1 MKRQIAGIL
10 TGLLVCSAFLAGCG
24 KNEATQAVKESVETE
39 KEGNGEST
47 EAEGKDQDKKSDAEE
62 TDGSTEESSGED
74 QAPEVVLDKIG
85 ILLPEERSDMNGSL
99 ERAELKSRLEENGY
113 DAALYF
119 AKEDADTQIGQ
130 IRALLQD
137 ENLKALVISPV
148 DPYSLSD
155 VLQEASDQSIPVI
168 DYDDLIMDTDKIKYY
183 VTFNTRAIG
192 NEIGKNIV
200 KQAELSLA
208 LVPALS
214 GCGSDNTSSDNS
226 TPDITSTTPQSTDS
240 EPSSQQT
247 TVSDIISL
255 PESSDNSSTI
265 NDLRTQIVST
275 AEALVGVDYV
285 SGMATPEQ
293 GFDNSGLIYYVLREN
308 GFINCPRGTAAQ
320 KEMGT
325 TVALSEIEP
334 GDILF
339 FTDKDS
345 ETGEMIDFAGIY
357 TGNGQLIYSPYPG
370 EKVKF
375 ADLNSSYWQNCFS
388 RAVRVA

>member
-1 MKRQIAGIL
+1 MKRY
-10 TGLLVCSAFLAGCG
+10 
-24 KNEATQAVKESVETE
+24 AVT
-39 KEGNGEST
+39 
-47 EAEGKDQDKKSDAEE
+47 
-62 TDGSTEESSGED
+62 
-74 QAPEVVLDKIG
+74 LFI
-85 ILLPEERSDMNGSL
+85 
-99 ERAELKSRLEENGY
+99 
-113 DAALYF
+113 AAL
-119 AKEDADTQIGQ
+119 A
-130 IRALLQD
+130 
-137 ENLKALVISPV
+137 
-148 DPYSLSD
+148 
-155 VLQEASDQSIPVI
+155 
-168 DYDDLIMDTDKIKYY
+168 
-183 VTFNTRAIG
+183 
-192 NEIGKNIV
+192 
-200 KQAELSLA
+200 LA

-214 GCGSDNTSSDNS
+214 GCGLDNTSSDNS

-325 TVALSEIEP
+325 TVQLSEIEP

>member
-1 MKRQIAGIL
+1 MKRY
-10 TGLLVCSAFLAGCG
+10 
-24 KNEATQAVKESVETE
+24 AVT
-39 KEGNGEST
+39 
-47 EAEGKDQDKKSDAEE
+47 
-62 TDGSTEESSGED
+62 
-74 QAPEVVLDKIG
+74 LFI
-85 ILLPEERSDMNGSL
+85 
-99 ERAELKSRLEENGY
+99 
-113 DAALYF
+113 AAL
-119 AKEDADTQIGQ
+119 
-130 IRALLQD
+130 
-137 ENLKALVISPV
+137 ALV
-148 DPYSLSD
+148 
-155 VLQEASDQSIPVI
+155 
-168 DYDDLIMDTDKIKYY
+168 
-183 VTFNTRAIG
+183 
-192 NEIGKNIV
+192 
-200 KQAELSLA
+200 

>member
-1 MKRQIAGIL
+1 MKRY
-10 TGLLVCSAFLAGCG
+10 
-24 KNEATQAVKESVETE
+24 AVT
-39 KEGNGEST
+39 
-47 EAEGKDQDKKSDAEE
+47 
-62 TDGSTEESSGED
+62 
-74 QAPEVVLDKIG
+74 LFI
-85 ILLPEERSDMNGSL
+85 
-99 ERAELKSRLEENGY
+99 
-113 DAALYF
+113 AAL
-119 AKEDADTQIGQ
+119 A
-130 IRALLQD
+130 
-137 ENLKALVISPV
+137 
-148 DPYSLSD
+148 
-155 VLQEASDQSIPVI
+155 
-168 DYDDLIMDTDKIKYY
+168 
-183 VTFNTRAIG
+183 
-192 NEIGKNIV
+192 
-200 KQAELSLA
+200 LA
-208 LVPALS
+208 LVLALS

-226 TPDITSTTPQSTDS
+226 TPDITSTTPQSTGS

-247 TVSDIISL
+247 TVSDIISH

-325 TVALSEIEP
+325 TVPLSEIEP

-357 TGNGQLIYSPYPG
+357 TGNDQLIYSPYPG

-388 RAVRVA
+388 CAVRVA

>member
-1 MKRQIAGIL
+1 MKRY
-10 TGLLVCSAFLAGCG
+10 
-24 KNEATQAVKESVETE
+24 AVT
-39 KEGNGEST
+39 
-47 EAEGKDQDKKSDAEE
+47 
-62 TDGSTEESSGED
+62 
-74 QAPEVVLDKIG
+74 LFI
-85 ILLPEERSDMNGSL
+85 
-99 ERAELKSRLEENGY
+99 
-113 DAALYF
+113 AAL
-119 AKEDADTQIGQ
+119 A
-130 IRALLQD
+130 
-137 ENLKALVISPV
+137 
-148 DPYSLSD
+148 
-155 VLQEASDQSIPVI
+155 
-168 DYDDLIMDTDKIKYY
+168 
-183 VTFNTRAIG
+183 
-192 NEIGKNIV
+192 
-200 KQAELSLA
+200 LA
-208 LVPALS
+208 LVPVLS

-226 TPDITSTTPQSTDS
+226 TPDITSTTPQSTVS

>member
-1 MKRQIAGIL
+1 MKRY
-10 TGLLVCSAFLAGCG
+10 
-24 KNEATQAVKESVETE
+24 AVT
-39 KEGNGEST
+39 
-47 EAEGKDQDKKSDAEE
+47 
-62 TDGSTEESSGED
+62 
-74 QAPEVVLDKIG
+74 LFI
-85 ILLPEERSDMNGSL
+85 
-99 ERAELKSRLEENGY
+99 
-113 DAALYF
+113 AAL
-119 AKEDADTQIGQ
+119 A
-130 IRALLQD
+130 
-137 ENLKALVISPV
+137 
-148 DPYSLSD
+148 
-155 VLQEASDQSIPVI
+155 
-168 DYDDLIMDTDKIKYY
+168 
-183 VTFNTRAIG
+183 
-192 NEIGKNIV
+192 
-200 KQAELSLA
+200 LA
-208 LVPALS
+208 LVLALS

-247 TVSDIISL
+247 TVSDIISH

-275 AEALVGVDYV
+275 AEALVGIDYV

-325 TVALSEIEP
+325 TVPLSEIEP

-357 TGNGQLIYSPYPG
+357 TGNDQLIYSPYPG

-388 RAVRVA
+388 CAVRVA

>member
-1 MKRQIAGIL
+1 MKRY
-10 TGLLVCSAFLAGCG
+10 
-24 KNEATQAVKESVETE
+24 AVT
-39 KEGNGEST
+39 
-47 EAEGKDQDKKSDAEE
+47 
-62 TDGSTEESSGED
+62 
-74 QAPEVVLDKIG
+74 LFI
-85 ILLPEERSDMNGSL
+85 
-99 ERAELKSRLEENGY
+99 
-113 DAALYF
+113 AAL
-119 AKEDADTQIGQ
+119 
-130 IRALLQD
+130 
-137 ENLKALVISPV
+137 ALV
-148 DPYSLSD
+148 
-155 VLQEASDQSIPVI
+155 
-168 DYDDLIMDTDKIKYY
+168 
-183 VTFNTRAIG
+183 
-192 NEIGKNIV
+192 
-200 KQAELSLA
+200 

-325 TVALSEIEP
+325 TVQLSEIEP

>member
-1 MKRQIAGIL
+1 MKRY
-10 TGLLVCSAFLAGCG
+10 
-24 KNEATQAVKESVETE
+24 AVT
-39 KEGNGEST
+39 
-47 EAEGKDQDKKSDAEE
+47 
-62 TDGSTEESSGED
+62 
-74 QAPEVVLDKIG
+74 LFI
-85 ILLPEERSDMNGSL
+85 
-99 ERAELKSRLEENGY
+99 
-113 DAALYF
+113 AAL
-119 AKEDADTQIGQ
+119 A
-130 IRALLQD
+130 
-137 ENLKALVISPV
+137 
-148 DPYSLSD
+148 
-155 VLQEASDQSIPVI
+155 
-168 DYDDLIMDTDKIKYY
+168 
-183 VTFNTRAIG
+183 
-192 NEIGKNIV
+192 
-200 KQAELSLA
+200 LA
-208 LVPALS
+208 LVLALS

-226 TPDITSTTPQSTDS
+226 TPDITSTTPQSTGS

-325 TVALSEIEP
+325 TVPLSEIEP

-357 TGNGQLIYSPYPG
+357 TGNDRLIYSPYPG

-388 RAVRVA
+388 CAVRVA

>member
-1 MKRQIAGIL
+1 MKRY
-10 TGLLVCSAFLAGCG
+10 
-24 KNEATQAVKESVETE
+24 AVT
-39 KEGNGEST
+39 
-47 EAEGKDQDKKSDAEE
+47 
-62 TDGSTEESSGED
+62 
-74 QAPEVVLDKIG
+74 LFI
-85 ILLPEERSDMNGSL
+85 
-99 ERAELKSRLEENGY
+99 
-113 DAALYF
+113 AAL
-119 AKEDADTQIGQ
+119 A
-130 IRALLQD
+130 
-137 ENLKALVISPV
+137 
-148 DPYSLSD
+148 
-155 VLQEASDQSIPVI
+155 
-168 DYDDLIMDTDKIKYY
+168 
-183 VTFNTRAIG
+183 
-192 NEIGKNIV
+192 
-200 KQAELSLA
+200 LA
-208 LVPALS
+208 LVLALS

-325 TVALSEIEP
+325 TVPLSEIEP

>member
-1 MKRQIAGIL
+1 MKRY
-10 TGLLVCSAFLAGCG
+10 
-24 KNEATQAVKESVETE
+24 AVT
-39 KEGNGEST
+39 
-47 EAEGKDQDKKSDAEE
+47 
-62 TDGSTEESSGED
+62 
-74 QAPEVVLDKIG
+74 LFI
-85 ILLPEERSDMNGSL
+85 
-99 ERAELKSRLEENGY
+99 
-113 DAALYF
+113 AAL
-119 AKEDADTQIGQ
+119 A
-130 IRALLQD
+130 
-137 ENLKALVISPV
+137 
-148 DPYSLSD
+148 
-155 VLQEASDQSIPVI
+155 
-168 DYDDLIMDTDKIKYY
+168 
-183 VTFNTRAIG
+183 
-192 NEIGKNIV
+192 
-200 KQAELSLA
+200 LA

-275 AEALVGVDYV
+275 AEALVGIDYV

-370 EKVKF
+370 
-375 ADLNSSYWQNCFS
+375 
-388 RAVRVA
+388 

>member
-1 MKRQIAGIL
+1 M
-10 TGLLVCSAFLAGCG
+10 GCG
-24 KNEATQAVKESVETE
+24 FAV
-39 KEGNGEST
+39 
-47 EAEGKDQDKKSDAEE
+47 A
-62 TDGSTEESSGED
+62 
-74 QAPEVVLDKIG
+74 
-85 ILLPEERSDMNGSL
+85 
-99 ERAELKSRLEENGY
+99 
-113 DAALYF
+113 
-119 AKEDADTQIGQ
+119 
-130 IRALLQD
+130 
-137 ENLKALVISPV
+137 
-148 DPYSLSD
+148 
-155 VLQEASDQSIPVI
+155 
-168 DYDDLIMDTDKIKYY
+168 
-183 VTFNTRAIG
+183 
-192 NEIGKNIV
+192 
-200 KQAELSLA
+200 
-208 LVPALS
+208 
-214 GCGSDNTSSDNS
+214 SDNS

>member
-1 MKRQIAGIL
+1 MKRY
-10 TGLLVCSAFLAGCG
+10 
-24 KNEATQAVKESVETE
+24 AVT
-39 KEGNGEST
+39 
-47 EAEGKDQDKKSDAEE
+47 
-62 TDGSTEESSGED
+62 
-74 QAPEVVLDKIG
+74 LFI
-85 ILLPEERSDMNGSL
+85 
-99 ERAELKSRLEENGY
+99 
-113 DAALYF
+113 AAL
-119 AKEDADTQIGQ
+119 A
-130 IRALLQD
+130 
-137 ENLKALVISPV
+137 
-148 DPYSLSD
+148 
-155 VLQEASDQSIPVI
+155 
-168 DYDDLIMDTDKIKYY
+168 
-183 VTFNTRAIG
+183 
-192 NEIGKNIV
+192 
-200 KQAELSLA
+200 LA
-208 LVPALS
+208 LVTALS

>member
-1 MKRQIAGIL
+1 MKRY
-10 TGLLVCSAFLAGCG
+10 
-24 KNEATQAVKESVETE
+24 AVT
-39 KEGNGEST
+39 
-47 EAEGKDQDKKSDAEE
+47 
-62 TDGSTEESSGED
+62 
-74 QAPEVVLDKIG
+74 LFI
-85 ILLPEERSDMNGSL
+85 
-99 ERAELKSRLEENGY
+99 
-113 DAALYF
+113 AAL
-119 AKEDADTQIGQ
+119 
-130 IRALLQD
+130 
-137 ENLKALVISPV
+137 ALV
-148 DPYSLSD
+148 
-155 VLQEASDQSIPVI
+155 
-168 DYDDLIMDTDKIKYY
+168 
-183 VTFNTRAIG
+183 
-192 NEIGKNIV
+192 
-200 KQAELSLA
+200 

-325 TVALSEIEP
+325 TVPLSEIEP

-388 RAVRVA
+388 RVVRVA

>member
-1 MKRQIAGIL
+1 MKRY
-10 TGLLVCSAFLAGCG
+10 
-24 KNEATQAVKESVETE
+24 AVT
-39 KEGNGEST
+39 
-47 EAEGKDQDKKSDAEE
+47 
-62 TDGSTEESSGED
+62 
-74 QAPEVVLDKIG
+74 LFI
-85 ILLPEERSDMNGSL
+85 
-99 ERAELKSRLEENGY
+99 
-113 DAALYF
+113 AAL
-119 AKEDADTQIGQ
+119 A
-130 IRALLQD
+130 
-137 ENLKALVISPV
+137 
-148 DPYSLSD
+148 
-155 VLQEASDQSIPVI
+155 
-168 DYDDLIMDTDKIKYY
+168 
-183 VTFNTRAIG
+183 
-192 NEIGKNIV
+192 
-200 KQAELSLA
+200 LA
-208 LVPALS
+208 LVPVLS

-226 TPDITSTTPQSTDS
+226 TPDITSTTTQSTDS

>member
-1 MKRQIAGIL
+1 MKRY
-10 TGLLVCSAFLAGCG
+10 
-24 KNEATQAVKESVETE
+24 AVT
-39 KEGNGEST
+39 
-47 EAEGKDQDKKSDAEE
+47 
-62 TDGSTEESSGED
+62 
-74 QAPEVVLDKIG
+74 LFI
-85 ILLPEERSDMNGSL
+85 
-99 ERAELKSRLEENGY
+99 
-113 DAALYF
+113 AAL
-119 AKEDADTQIGQ
+119 A
-130 IRALLQD
+130 
-137 ENLKALVISPV
+137 
-148 DPYSLSD
+148 
-155 VLQEASDQSIPVI
+155 
-168 DYDDLIMDTDKIKYY
+168 
-183 VTFNTRAIG
+183 
-192 NEIGKNIV
+192 
-200 KQAELSLA
+200 LA
-208 LVPALS
+208 LVPVLS

-226 TPDITSTTPQSTDS
+226 TPDITSTTPQSTGS

>member
-1 MKRQIAGIL
+1 MKRY
-10 TGLLVCSAFLAGCG
+10 
-24 KNEATQAVKESVETE
+24 AVT
-39 KEGNGEST
+39 
-47 EAEGKDQDKKSDAEE
+47 
-62 TDGSTEESSGED
+62 
-74 QAPEVVLDKIG
+74 LFI
-85 ILLPEERSDMNGSL
+85 
-99 ERAELKSRLEENGY
+99 
-113 DAALYF
+113 AAL
-119 AKEDADTQIGQ
+119 A
-130 IRALLQD
+130 
-137 ENLKALVISPV
+137 
-148 DPYSLSD
+148 
-155 VLQEASDQSIPVI
+155 
-168 DYDDLIMDTDKIKYY
+168 
-183 VTFNTRAIG
+183 
-192 NEIGKNIV
+192 
-200 KQAELSLA
+200 LA
-208 LVPALS
+208 LVPVLS

-345 ETGEMIDFAGIY
+345 ETGEMIDFVGIY

>member
-1 MKRQIAGIL
+1 MKRY
-10 TGLLVCSAFLAGCG
+10 
-24 KNEATQAVKESVETE
+24 AVT
-39 KEGNGEST
+39 
-47 EAEGKDQDKKSDAEE
+47 
-62 TDGSTEESSGED
+62 
-74 QAPEVVLDKIG
+74 LFI
-85 ILLPEERSDMNGSL
+85 
-99 ERAELKSRLEENGY
+99 
-113 DAALYF
+113 AAL
-119 AKEDADTQIGQ
+119 A
-130 IRALLQD
+130 
-137 ENLKALVISPV
+137 
-148 DPYSLSD
+148 
-155 VLQEASDQSIPVI
+155 
-168 DYDDLIMDTDKIKYY
+168 
-183 VTFNTRAIG
+183 
-192 NEIGKNIV
+192 
-200 KQAELSLA
+200 LA
-208 LVPALS
+208 LVPTLS

-226 TPDITSTTPQSTDS
+226 TPDITSTTPQSTGS

-325 TVALSEIEP
+325 TVTLSEIEP

-388 RAVRVA
+388 CAVRVA

>member
-1 MKRQIAGIL
+1 MKRY
-10 TGLLVCSAFLAGCG
+10 
-24 KNEATQAVKESVETE
+24 AVT
-39 KEGNGEST
+39 
-47 EAEGKDQDKKSDAEE
+47 
-62 TDGSTEESSGED
+62 
-74 QAPEVVLDKIG
+74 LFI
-85 ILLPEERSDMNGSL
+85 
-99 ERAELKSRLEENGY
+99 
-113 DAALYF
+113 AAL
-119 AKEDADTQIGQ
+119 A
-130 IRALLQD
+130 
-137 ENLKALVISPV
+137 
-148 DPYSLSD
+148 
-155 VLQEASDQSIPVI
+155 
-168 DYDDLIMDTDKIKYY
+168 
-183 VTFNTRAIG
+183 
-192 NEIGKNIV
+192 
-200 KQAELSLA
+200 LA
-208 LVPALS
+208 LVPVLS

-320 KEMGT
+320 REMGT

>member
-1 MKRQIAGIL
+1 MKRY
-10 TGLLVCSAFLAGCG
+10 
-24 KNEATQAVKESVETE
+24 AVT
-39 KEGNGEST
+39 
-47 EAEGKDQDKKSDAEE
+47 
-62 TDGSTEESSGED
+62 
-74 QAPEVVLDKIG
+74 LFI
-85 ILLPEERSDMNGSL
+85 
-99 ERAELKSRLEENGY
+99 
-113 DAALYF
+113 AAL
-119 AKEDADTQIGQ
+119 
-130 IRALLQD
+130 
-137 ENLKALVISPV
+137 
-148 DPYSLSD
+148 
-155 VLQEASDQSIPVI
+155 
-168 DYDDLIMDTDKIKYY
+168 
-183 VTFNTRAIG
+183 
-192 NEIGKNIV
+192 
-200 KQAELSLA
+200 
-208 LVPALS
+208 ALS

-226 TPDITSTTPQSTDS
+226 TPDITSTTPQSTGS

-325 TVALSEIEP
+325 TVPLSEIEP

>member
-1 MKRQIAGIL
+1 MKRY
-10 TGLLVCSAFLAGCG
+10 
-24 KNEATQAVKESVETE
+24 AVT
-39 KEGNGEST
+39 
-47 EAEGKDQDKKSDAEE
+47 
-62 TDGSTEESSGED
+62 
-74 QAPEVVLDKIG
+74 LFI
-85 ILLPEERSDMNGSL
+85 
-99 ERAELKSRLEENGY
+99 
-113 DAALYF
+113 AAL
-119 AKEDADTQIGQ
+119 A
-130 IRALLQD
+130 
-137 ENLKALVISPV
+137 
-148 DPYSLSD
+148 
-155 VLQEASDQSIPVI
+155 
-168 DYDDLIMDTDKIKYY
+168 
-183 VTFNTRAIG
+183 
-192 NEIGKNIV
+192 
-200 KQAELSLA
+200 LA
-208 LVPALS
+208 LVLALS

>member
-1 MKRQIAGIL
+1 MKRY
-10 TGLLVCSAFLAGCG
+10 
-24 KNEATQAVKESVETE
+24 AVT
-39 KEGNGEST
+39 
-47 EAEGKDQDKKSDAEE
+47 
-62 TDGSTEESSGED
+62 
-74 QAPEVVLDKIG
+74 LFI
-85 ILLPEERSDMNGSL
+85 
-99 ERAELKSRLEENGY
+99 
-113 DAALYF
+113 AAL
-119 AKEDADTQIGQ
+119 A
-130 IRALLQD
+130 
-137 ENLKALVISPV
+137 
-148 DPYSLSD
+148 
-155 VLQEASDQSIPVI
+155 
-168 DYDDLIMDTDKIKYY
+168 
-183 VTFNTRAIG
+183 
-192 NEIGKNIV
+192 
-200 KQAELSLA
+200 LA
-208 LVPALS
+208 LVAALS